1 MQTSSSRRAAPSQEI
16 YFSDVYFFLDIFY
29 LVMVSRGDCPASDT
43 GLPRP
48 GAVVRVV

>member
-16 YFSDVYFFLDIFY
+16 FVLMFIFFLDIFY

>member
-1 MQTSSSRRAAPSQEI
+1 MEDI
-16 YFSDVYFFLDIFY
+16 FFSDVYFFLDIFY